1 MGLGIMSQRARDLPA
16 IDVTDRR
23 PGGVLDW
30 QAAKLAGLYGDAPP
44 EPALGRSRRV
54 YILPKRTVLFE
65 SSADLAARTLRM
77 RSGLREGDSVN
88 FVLIIARRGRDN
100 PKKDA

>member
-1 MGLGIMSQRARDLPA
+1 MSQRARDLSA
-16 IDVTDRR
+16 IDFTRRR

-30 QAAKLAGLYGDAPP
+30 HAAKLASRYGNTPP

-54 YILPKRTVLFE
+54 YILLKRTVLFE
-65 SSADLAARTLRM
+65 SSADLAVRTLRM
-77 RSGLREGDSVN
+77 RSDLREGDSVN